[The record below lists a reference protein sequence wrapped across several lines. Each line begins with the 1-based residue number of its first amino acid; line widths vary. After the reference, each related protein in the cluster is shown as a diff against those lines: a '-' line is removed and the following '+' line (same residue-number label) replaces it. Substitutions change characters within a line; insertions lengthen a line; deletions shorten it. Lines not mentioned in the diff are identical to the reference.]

1 VFIYKFNQDGYLLKL
16 KARICVRGDLETISP
31 EDKRAVTLAARA
43 ARLIFALVAAFN
55 LDLR

>member
-1 VFIYKFNQDGYLLKL
+1 
-16 KARICVRGDLETISP
+16 VRGDLETISP